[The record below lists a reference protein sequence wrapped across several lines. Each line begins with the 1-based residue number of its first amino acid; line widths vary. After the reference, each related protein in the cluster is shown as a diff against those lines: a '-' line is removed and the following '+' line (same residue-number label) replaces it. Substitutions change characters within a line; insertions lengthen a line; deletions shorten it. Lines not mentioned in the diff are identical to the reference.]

1 MSDLKPCPFCGG
13 ANVEVFGPIGW
24 TRRFGIS
31 HSCHTFYGGSGDF
44 TIGGVTKDQAI
55 AQWNRRADLVAP
67 ATLPMP
73 PTPEQI
79 MADPRVKALVEALCD
94 LINQTH
100 DCEKELTEMLH
111 KRDFCG
117 ESLPLVKA
125 RTAIAAFTKEPKT

>member
-1 MSDLKPCPFCGG
+1 MSDALKPCPFCGG

-55 AQWNRRADLVAP
+55 AQWNRRADL
-67 ATLPMP
+67 P

-125 RTAIAAFTKEPKT
+125 RTAIAQLKEPKT

>member
-1 MSDLKPCPFCGG
+1 MSDFVAGD
-13 ANVEVFGPIGW
+13 EPILYQVVNNGFRYI
-24 TRRFGIS
+24 TTDAPDGTES
-31 HSCHTFYGGSGDF
+31 SCAEY
-44 TIGGVTKDQAI
+44 
-55 AQWNRRADLVAP
+55 RRADL
-67 ATLPMP
+67 P